1 MPPISGRPFTLRSA
15 HAACRSAR
23 IAGLSLLLTLGALLA
38 FAAAAGANSGHNG
51 PEYSLSIVE
60 GESTQPEYSIA
71 HTSASVHPSAS
82 VAVSIVRGGIVV
94 ARSTGEEGV
103 WLSQVP
109 QVGDVVT
116 MESPIGSVVGSVVYD
131 GLPSIDPT
139 VCAGSANF
147 SGQRSGGLTVEGGYY
162 SLTLHTDPYG
172 HTSLHQTSSGQAQV
186 TVLSGP
192 SFAGAFLAPLS
203 FGQTVWAT
211 ESLQTPL
218 AGNATFTYSSENDR
232 PVGACP
238 APPPA
243 PAPPPPP
250 PALQGRLAKF
260 LHSLTLHRLLVLGLV
275 DQVTINQPGTVIQD
289 LYQVGGTLPGFA
301 SIARAGHRHKHVP
314 PAVLLAAGT
323 VKAAGAGTVSV
334 TLHPTSVGRR
344 RLKHAKHVRAVLI
357 TTLRSSGGATLTLE
371 RRPVTLGS

>member
-1 MPPISGRPFTLRSA
+1 MPPIAARPLTLRPA
-15 HAACRSAR
+15 RTACLA
-23 IAGLSLLLTLGALLA
+23 LLLALGALLA
-38 FAAAAGANSGHNG
+38 CAAAALAHAG

-71 HTSASVHPSAS
+71 HTSVNVPHGSS

-94 ARSTGEEGV
+94 ARSTGNEGA

-116 MESPIGSVVGSVVYD
+116 MEAPIGSVVGSVVYD
-131 GLPSIDPT
+131 GLPAIDPT

-147 SGQRSGGLTVEGGYY
+147 SGQRSGGLIVEGGFY
-162 SLTLHTDPYG
+162 SLALHTDPYG
-172 HTSLHQTSSGQAQV
+172 HTSLQQTGSGQAQV
-186 TVLSGP
+186 TVLAGS
-192 SFAGAFLAPLS
+192 SFAGSFLTPLA

-238 APPPA
+238 PVPPA
-243 PAPPPPP
+243 PVPAPPPPP

-260 LHSLTLHRLLVLGLV
+260 LHALTLHRLLVLGLV
-275 DQVTINQPGTVIQD
+275 DEVTINQPGTVIQD
-289 LYQVGGTLPGFA
+289 LYQQGGTLPALAAAA
-301 SIARAGHRHKHVP
+301 SARHSHHKLP
-314 PAVLLAAGT
+314 PAMLLAEGSVRASAAGT
-323 VKAAGAGTVSV
+323 VSIA
-334 TLHPTSVGRR
+334 LHPTAQGRR
-344 RLKHAKHVRAVLI
+344 RLRHAHRVKAVVI

-371 RRPVTLGS
+371 RHAVTLSS